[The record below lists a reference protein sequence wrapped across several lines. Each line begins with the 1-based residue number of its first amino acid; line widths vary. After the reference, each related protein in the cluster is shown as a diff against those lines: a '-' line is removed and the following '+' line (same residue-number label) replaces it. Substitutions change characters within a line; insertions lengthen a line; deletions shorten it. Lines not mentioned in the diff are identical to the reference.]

1 MSPSSHPG
9 LWGVD
14 AEAQGDAG
22 GGGLWGRLG
31 QWGAGSTPGLL
42 DCAFHGSDK
51 HMYTRMH
58 THMLTQTHTHIHA
71 YTMYTQARTHTYTHA
86 HDAHTHAHRTHACT
100 QTHAHTCRHAHT
112 HRHADTGMHLHRG
125 VHLHRLRQ
133 AGSCSPSPSSTFQ
146 PCNQSPGPGTG
157 HLRVEHELVLQLQP
171 SSCPPWPLGTPRLV
185 PGPLCL
191 PVPRASSLDSCRAL
205 AFLSSLASA
214 QGISGPSLRTGR
226 PRCPSLTSGWRS
238 GRP

>member
-1 MSPSSHPG
+1 MGVTNTCTHVCTHTCSH
-9 LWGVD
+9 
-14 AEAQGDAG
+14 
-22 GGGLWGRLG
+22 R
-31 QWGAGSTPGLL
+31 
-42 DCAFHGSDK
+42 
-51 HMYTRMH
+51 H
-58 THMLTQTHTHIHA
+58 THKCLHNVHTG
-71 YTMYTQARTHTYTHA
+71 THA
-86 HDAHTHAHRTHACT
+86 HI
-100 QTHAHTCRHAHT
+100 HTCTRCSHTCTPHTCMHPNTCTHMQTCTHT